1 MTIVEASAAVAALD
15 RLGVAR
21 QRMTLDSRS
30 IKPGDVFVAI
40 PGSRVD
46 GRQFIRSAL
55 DAGAAAVLQEAAG
68 ADATISDAKVLGISN
83 LAAQLGHIAG
93 EFYAHPAAAMRVF
106 GVTGT
111 NGKTSI
117 TNWLMQAY
125 GALGMRCAAIGTLGV
140 TLGEREWPTSNT
152 TPDAVHL
159 QTILR
164 DLREAVGA
172 GTFRED
178 LYYRI
183 GRPAVYLPP
192 LRERL
197 EEIPH
202 FVIKTVRAEKK
213 LMPSPLL
220 VEACLLRPW
229 PGNVRELCSEVRA
242 AATLAAAEG
251 SDVVLPKHLDAQAG
265 RQIERTAEPPSLAAP
280 PSPSRSP
287 DSAKVF
293 AVPEALLRKASE
305 ALGLSPKTVV
315 KLLPSAVLS
324 ELFAEFD
331 RLGLEVE
338 ARTQRLQAR
347 AGEALLSELLARDF
361 NQSEVAEA
369 LGTSRTTL
377 LKLMEDLRLPRANDL
392 SAEQI
397 EAARARV
404 GGDLEATARLLRVSA
419 QALKKRLASLQLR

>member
-1 MTIVEASAAVAALD
+1 MRPNCPVA
-15 RLGVAR
+15 
-21 QRMTLDSRS
+21 Q
-30 IKPGDVFVAI
+30 KPH
-40 PGSRVD
+40 
-46 GRQFIRSAL
+46 L
-55 DAGAAAVLQEAAG
+55 
-68 ADATISDAKVLGISN
+68 T
-83 LAAQLGHIAG
+83 AQ
-93 EFYAHPAAAMRVF
+93 
-106 GVTGT
+106 
-111 NGKTSI
+111 
-117 TNWLMQAY
+117 
-125 GALGMRCAAIGTLGV
+125 
-140 TLGEREWPTSNT
+140 PTWDDT
-152 TPDAVHL
+152 H
-159 QTILR
+159 
-164 DLREAVGA
+164 
-172 GTFRED
+172 
-178 LYYRI
+178 
-183 GRPAVYLPP
+183 
-192 LRERL
+192 
-197 EEIPH
+197 
-202 FVIKTVRAEKK
+202 
-213 LMPSPLL
+213 
-220 VEACLLRPW
+220 
-229 PGNVRELCSEVRA
+229 SEVRPVPIRRITDSINWPA
-242 AATLAAAEG
+242 AVRKRSLVA
-251 SDVVLPKHLDAQAG
+251 
-265 RQIERTAEPPSLAAP
+265 PS
-280 PSPSRSP
+280 SPSCSS